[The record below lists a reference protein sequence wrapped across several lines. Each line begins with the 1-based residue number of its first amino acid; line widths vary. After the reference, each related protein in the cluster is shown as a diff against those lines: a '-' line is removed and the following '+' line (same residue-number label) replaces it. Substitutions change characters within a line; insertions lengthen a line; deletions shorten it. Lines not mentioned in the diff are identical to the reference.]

1 MNMRLNC
8 VNLFVNYSNILNTNQ
23 LRNRCNQFEEEIE
36 TGKRVISSLN
46 DRVNDQEGEISNL
59 NQKVSVLDSDLLDH
73 KERLNKACEKYYN
86 SISELETNMN
96 FQKEMIKKFEERTLK
111 EDLAIDTLISLV
123 SLIFVNTSF
132 VDFPIKLIGSIL
144 ITKNNKRY
152 LLPVSLVKI
161 QFRC

>member
-8 VNLFVNYSNILNTNQ
+8 VNLFVNYSNIVNTNQ
-23 LRNRCNQFEEEIE
+23 LRKRCNQFEEEIE
-36 TGKRVISSLN
+36 QGKKVITTLETRVT
-46 DRVNDQEGEISNL
+46 DQHGEILNL
-59 NQKVSVLDSDLLDH
+59 NQRVTVLDNDLLDH

-86 SISELETNMN
+86 SISELETNMT

-144 ITKNNKRY
+144 ITKKNKAFIE
-152 LLPVSLVKI
+152 PVSFLK
-161 QFRC
+161 F